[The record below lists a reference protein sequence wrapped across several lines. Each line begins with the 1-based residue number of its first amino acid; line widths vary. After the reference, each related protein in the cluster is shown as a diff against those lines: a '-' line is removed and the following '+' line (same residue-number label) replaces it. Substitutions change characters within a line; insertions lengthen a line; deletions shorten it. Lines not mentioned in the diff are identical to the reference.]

1 MKALKYFIL
10 LALVA
15 PVAGFA
21 LEPMSNDD
29 LDTISG
35 QGGVYLSGD
44 LTINENGGPLN
55 TDGPA
60 AWQSTCTSAST
71 DSKCGAR
78 IAVNTGASSTGWF
91 VLDNIRGR
99 FSFEGLTL
107 KTRTINSGFVGDGAQ
122 FNSEVLE
129 VGLPNTLDYENVSL
143 TVANSNSPR
152 PTDVGFQQTDIFTL
166 NINGQA
172 NLQGNLLVYPTGT
185 P

>member
-1 MKALKYFIL
+1 MKAINRSLLLL
-10 LALVA
+10 LAS
-15 PVAGFA
+15 PVTGFA

-29 LDTISG
+29 LDTVTG

-55 TDGPA
+55 SDGPA
-60 AWQSTCTSAST
+60 AWQSNCTAAST

-78 IAVNTGASSTGWF
+78 IAVNTGSSSTGWF